1 MGKFAIICPECNQ
14 YVTAYNGIR
23 GMLKSKITCKCGNV
37 INVKEERMAS
47 IECPDCGNTVVYD
60 QGKSIPTCPVCKH
73 KIQPLAQNRVVSFK
87 CPACG
92 MNLSTREGEK
102 QYKCPICDTKIDVQ
116 REIAKES
123 YSKKGM
129 ISEIK
134 YEGDNNTLI
143 WKHPIEDFNTGTQL
157 TVHES
162 QEAIFFRNGQALDRF
177 ESGKHTLE
185 TQSLPLM
192 NKFYPFPTGN
202 AQESFHSEVYFINM
216 ATIMGVKW
224 GTDTKVRVFDP
235 VSGLHVSIGA
245 GGEFNIRVTD
255 SRKLLLKC
263 VGTTNGLIVT
273 SNEQKSGADSNPGT
287 LKSKMRSLIVTK
299 VKSYLANVIREQS
312 ISILQI
318 DEQMEVISDALRD
331 KVNEGLEEYGLIM
344 PEFYVMRF
352 MTPEDDLDDPS
363 HDAYVEMKRNYGQ
376 TFIKLQERQIKA
388 TEAETKVQMDVIAA
402 QGQAATLK
410 IQKEAE
416 AEAYRMQAK
425 AEADEMRMKGYTYQ
439 QETARLVGA
448 EAMKN
453 GISGNGSGGLG
464 DIASLGI
471 TLGAMGGVIGMTRDA
486 MQPLTEASMQ
496 LGKGMNQQINPIG
509 DTWNCSCGQQN
520 ISGKFCPECGNKRP
534 EPEIEETWDCACGAK
549 GLKGKFCPECGNKR
563 PEPEIEETWD
573 CTCGAKGL
581 KGKFC
586 PQCGSKRPEAEVKE
600 TWDCSCGAKDLKGK
614 FCPECGKMRED

>member
-1 MGKFAIICPECNQ
+1 
-14 YVTAYNGIR
+14 
-23 GMLKSKITCKCGNV
+23 
-37 INVKEERMAS
+37 
-47 IECPDCGNTVVYD
+47 
-60 QGKSIPTCPVCKH
+60 
-73 KIQPLAQNRVVSFK
+73 
-87 CPACG
+87 
-92 MNLSTREGEK
+92 
-102 QYKCPICDTKIDVQ
+102 
-116 REIAKES
+116 
-123 YSKKGM
+123 
-129 ISEIK
+129 
-134 YEGDNNTLI
+134 
-143 WKHPIEDFNTGTQL
+143 
-157 TVHES
+157 
-162 QEAIFFRNGQALDRF
+162 
-177 ESGKHTLE
+177 
-185 TQSLPLM
+185 
-192 NKFYPFPTGN
+192 
-202 AQESFHSEVYFINM
+202 
-216 ATIMGVKW
+216 
-224 GTDTKVRVFDP
+224 
-235 VSGLHVSIGA
+235 
-245 GGEFNIRVTD
+245 
-255 SRKLLLKC
+255 
-263 VGTTNGLIVT
+263 
-273 SNEQKSGADSNPGT
+273 
-287 LKSKMRSLIVTK
+287 
-299 VKSYLANVIREQS
+299 
-312 ISILQI
+312 
-318 DEQMEVISDALRD
+318 
-331 KVNEGLEEYGLIM
+331 
-344 PEFYVMRF
+344 MRF

-496 LGKGMNQQINPIG
+496 LGQGMNQQINPIG